1 MKVQLQNV
9 GIVEKCNVEFIP
21 GINLIVG
28 SSGSGKSTLMRSIYN
43 MATNEFSDSD
53 ISFGKNTMSVKI
65 DFNGNTV
72 EYVRSVKAKGDK
84 FYYIVNGETYS
95 KVGRQTLPAVDQALK
110 IGDVD
115 VNGDS
120 INFNFNLQFSSPFLI
135 LGNQSTLYNVL
146 TYRSSFDISSI
157 NDYYISDI
165 RNNASD
171 IATNVKLKERLE
183 ENLESLNK
191 QEQKLSPIEKLYSDY
206 TSYKHKSEFLTI
218 LKSLCVNMKCINDA
232 ECKLKHYSETL
243 DKISSAI
250 ALVSSLKE
258 MYSYKEMY
266 NLYNEI
272 RNKASKCTALI
283 AKYDSTIDTLQ
294 RIIEF
299 SELNKSVKSLSSIN
313 ELLKCIDEKITSSN
327 NIISNEHFVYDV
339 LKYKSQLARYNKYCS
354 IICILNTLDANKILE
369 ISNIASASALLHSVK
384 EINDTIVSI
393 DDKILGISNKIS
405 QFSICPLCGGHLNGS
420 HKEH

>member
-72 EYVRSVKAKGDK
+72 EYIRSIKSKGDK

-206 TSYKHKSEFLTI
+206 TSYKHKSELLTI
-218 LKSLCVNMKCINDA
+218 LESLCVNMKCASDV
-232 ECKLKHYSETL
+232 ECKLKLYSETL

-266 NLYNEI
+266 NLYNET
-272 RNKASKCTALI
+272 RNKASKCTSLI
-283 AKYDSTIDTLQ
+283 TKYDSAIDTLQ
-294 RIIEF
+294 HIMEF
-299 SELNKSVKSLSSIN
+299 SELNKSAKSLASIN

-327 NIISNEHFVYDV
+327 NIISDEHFVYDV
-339 LKYKSQLARYNKYCS
+339 LKYKSQLTRYNKYCS
-354 IICILNTLDANKILE
+354 IICILNTLDASKILE
-369 ISNIASASALLHSVK
+369 IGDITSASTLLHSVK
-384 EINDTIVSI
+384 EINDTIASI
-393 DDKILGISNKIS
+393 DSRILGINDKIS
-405 QFSICPLCGGHLNGS
+405 QFSICPLCGGHLNGN